1 MRTGADRKL
10 DFRLSQTARW
20 LSDQPVKNGSVI
32 IAGGGIGGLAAGLA
46 LHRCGFE
53 VRVVER
59 APIIS
64 EVGAGLAVFSN
75 ACRAM
80 AALGEAGKIDRFG
93 TPFHRGIFGRP
104 DGKVLGGI
112 DLRKWGS
119 GFMPSRIVRRAD
131 LQRVLLNAIPPG
143 IVETGAETTGVD
155 FETARPTVHLADGR
169 RLSADLVVGADGFR
183 SVVRKALWG
192 ETPVRY
198 SGQTCFRAIAN
209 FSARETGWLG
219 EIQGK
224 GIRFGP
230 CPIDAMRT
238 YWWAAMNAPQ
248 GDRDDPIKRRDLLM
262 ARSAGWGFEIPEMI
276 AAASPDS
283 ILRDDLVDRP
293 PLPRWSR
300 GAVTLLGDAAHPM
313 LPNLGQGACSAIED
327 GVVLARCLRNAS
339 TIPQALMAYETE
351 RIPRTTRLTS
361 KSWQFGI
368 MARWT
373 NPLLIRLRE
382 LAFATTPDFVLRR
395 EFSWQVEYDA
405 GEEPST

>member
-262 ARSAGWGFEIPEMI
+262 ARYAGWGFEIPEMI

>member
-262 ARSAGWGFEIPEMI
+262 ARYAGWGFEIPEMI

-405 GEEPST
+405 GDEPST